1 MKILITGR
9 WVYRSHLVEL
19 LLKKKNKV
27 IFSFYN
33 SFGHNGHLDN
43 INKSVNLEI
52 VKGDIRDRTFC
63 ENICKGIDVVIH
75 LASLIS
81 IPFSYTS
88 SQSYLD
94 TNVLG
99 THNI

>member
-1 MKILITGR
+1 MKILITGADGFIG
-9 WVYRSHLVEL
+9 SHLVEL
-19 LLKKKNKV
+19 LLKKKNRV
-27 IFSFYN
+27 RALVFYN
-33 SFGHNGHLDN
+33 SFGHNGHLDY
-43 INKSVNLEI
+43 INKSKNLDI

-63 ENICKGIDVVIH
+63 ENICKGVDVVIH

-94 TNVLG
+94 IFRYT
-99 THNI
+99 